1 MTAEEARM
9 KTYWNNVSVDI
20 KEKISNAIIMGR
32 YEVVVDKLSFH
43 EMVNLQ
49 SLGYE
54 IDQED
59 SNIDII
65 KW

>member
-1 MTAEEARM
+1 MTAAEARM
-9 KTYWNNVSVDI
+9 KTYWNNVSVDV
-20 KEKISNAIIMGR
+20 KEEINSAIIMGR
-32 YEVVVDKLSFH
+32 SEVVVDKLSFRD
-43 EMVNLQ
+43 EMSLQ
-49 SLGYE
+49 DLGYE

>member
-9 KTYWNNVSVDI
+9 RTYWNNVSVDV
-20 KEKISNAIIMGR
+20 KEKISDAIIMGR
-32 YEVVVDKLSFH
+32 NEVVVDKLNFH
-43 EMVNLQ
+43 ETVNLQ

-59 SNIDII
+59 SDIDII

>member
-9 KTYWNNVSVDI
+9 KTYWNSVSVDV
-20 KEKISNAIIMGR
+20 KEKISSAIIMGR
-32 YEVVVDKLSFH
+32 NEVVVDKLNFR

-54 IDQED
+54 IDQEYP
-59 SNIDII
+59 NTDII

>member
-1 MTAEEARM
+1 MTAAEARM
-9 KTYWNNVSVDI
+9 KTYWNNVSVDV
-20 KEKISNAIIMGR
+20 KEEINSAIIMGKN
-32 YEVVVDKLSFH
+32 EVVVDKLNFH

-59 SNIDII
+59 SDIDII

>member
-9 KTYWNNVSVDI
+9 KTYWNNVSVDV
-20 KEKISNAIIMGR
+20 KEEISNAIIMGR
-32 YEVVVDKLSFH
+32 SEVVVDKLNFH
-43 EMVNLQ
+43 DMMNLQ

-54 IDQED
+54 IDQEY
-59 SNIDII
+59 SNTDII

>member
-1 MTAEEARM
+1 MTAAEARM
-9 KTYWNNVSVDI
+9 KTYWNNVSVDV
-20 KEKISNAIIMGR
+20 KEEINSAIIMGKN
-32 YEVVVDKLSFH
+32 EVVVDKLNFH
-43 EMVNLQ
+43 EMANLQ

-59 SNIDII
+59 SDIDII